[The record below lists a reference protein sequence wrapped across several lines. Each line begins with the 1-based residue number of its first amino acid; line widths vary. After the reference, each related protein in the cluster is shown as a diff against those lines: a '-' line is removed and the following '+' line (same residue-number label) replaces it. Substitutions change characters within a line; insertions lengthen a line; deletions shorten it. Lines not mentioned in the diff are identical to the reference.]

1 MQFKDLNII
10 PEIQKALD
18 RQKYITPTEIQERA
32 IPSVLLGKDIL
43 GCAQTGT
50 GKTAAF
56 AVPTLQLLY
65 SRRIANSQPRKIR
78 ALILTPT
85 RELAVQIY
93 DSFNSYGRYTNLRS
107 AVVYGGVS
115 QRVQE
120 KVLKNGVDI
129 LVATPGRLNDLINQN
144 IISLQN
150 IEILILDEADHMLD
164 MGFIHD
170 VKRIISHTPPKK
182 QILLFSATMPPEIS
196 SLANALLF
204 EPVKIA
210 IKELSSAV
218 DTVKQSVYFVDKGNK
233 LPLLLD
239 IMKDKN
245 LDSVLIFTRTKH
257 GADRLAKELSKV
269 NISVQAIHGD
279 KSQAGRQLA
288 LNNFKRKTTRVLV
301 ATDIAARGIDISELS
316 CVINYDLPNIP
327 ETYVHRIGRTGR
339 AGLSGIAISFC
350 DFEEKAYLRDI
361 EKLIKTKVP
370 EVKDHDFP
378 MLIMKVPPKRNSNRN
393 NRPSSS
399 GGQGGGFGDRKR
411 SYGGDRRQRT
421 SSFSKDDAPRG
432 ERGKFAGEKSASANR
447 PNKFNKFESS
457 KGEFSK
463 DDASRGERGKYRDG
477 KSASANK
484 SNKYYKSDSTKG
496 IASSE
501 RKERD
506 KFEGAKKPKPAV
518 KSGATGKSNPAK
530 NNVEKPKSSKPY
542 FRKG

>member
-18 RQKYITPTEIQERA
+18 RQKYTTPTEIQEKA
-32 IPSVLLGKDIL
+32 IPSVLIGKDIL

-65 SRRIANSQPRKIR
+65 SRRTANSQPRKIR

-93 DSFNSYGRYTNLRS
+93 DSFNCYGRFTNLRS

-144 IISLQN
+144 IISLQDV
-150 IEILILDEADHMLD
+150 EILILDEADHMLD

-170 VKRIISHTPPKK
+170 VKKIISHTPPKK
-182 QILLFSATMPPEIS
+182 QTLLFSATMPPEIS

-233 LPLLLD
+233 LALLLN
-239 IMKDKN
+239 ILKDES

-279 KSQAGRQLA
+279 KSQSGRQLA

-316 CVINYDLPNIP
+316 CVVNYDLPNIP

-350 DFEEKAYLRDI
+350 DFEEKAYLKDI
-361 EKLIKTKVP
+361 EKLIKTTVP

-378 MLIMKVPPKRNSNRN
+378 MVITRVLPKRTVNRN
-393 NRPSSS
+393 NKPSSS

-411 SYGGDRRQRT
+411 SYGGDRRQRA

-432 ERGKFAGEKSASANR
+432 ERGKFRDEKSTSANR
-447 PNKFNKFESS
+447 PNKYNKFESS
-457 KGEFSK
+457 KGEFGK
-463 DDASRGERGKYRDG
+463 DDAPRGERGKFRDE
-477 KSASANK
+477 KSTSANK
-484 SNKYYKSDSTKG
+484 SNKYYKSDSSKG
-496 IASSE
+496 IASPE

-506 KFEGAKKPKPAV
+506 KFEGAKKSKPAV